1 MAPARSVA
9 ASVVALGFA
18 GTLTV
23 PLPALAAPGCARPER
38 YAAQSGAELLRIDR
52 LDLEPGGRIADSRT
66 KTSSGTGDDGT
77 DLDADQNLRD
87 DSDAADLEFPA
98 TDQERTS
105 SGRTVGG
112 GSGRVTDDSPG
123 ATTGDV
129 PGRGTGGQGGGMAAP
144 DVGNVGL
151 GHTRSVLIAGAP
163 VSSAGAA
170 RILNGKVAG
179 STTRNELV
187 VQQAPPV
194 QPKGAEQRTAAKRY
208 GPVDVGSGALNAR
221 AVWAPAMGCGA
232 ADREV
237 SMASTELSRV
247 TVTGA
252 GNGALIRVP
261 EKITS
266 RSSTALRRKGATA
279 QTVATATVTAGRM
292 SLVDNEVR
300 IRMLRAPQLTVSV
313 PAGGKGRVDY
323 RPAIVEV
330 TTKGGK
336 TARLDTGGEY
346 VDITLSNN
354 LRPVESA
361 RSRLLPT
368 GDLPLPKVPGLPT
381 LTEIENTPLPAG
393 ADGPLMRISLGAVR
407 QATDGEAIA
416 AAATALRITV
426 IRKDSNPDSQPSGV
440 VADLGIGMLQAA
452 AVAPGANRG
461 KAGAGAG
468 TRSGA
473 GSGSGSNTGNGIGN
487 NPGNGVGDGSGSGP
501 GNEFASSPGSGDS
514 GLPITGPR
522 AASFG
527 IAGAALLLGGISAVL
542 MTARRRRR
550 HQP

>member
-1 MAPARSVA
+1 MTPARSVA

-18 GTLTV
+18 GTLTA
-23 PLPALAAPGCARPER
+23 PLPALAAPGCAKPER

-66 KTSSGTGDDGT
+66 KTSSGTGDQGADSDT
-77 DLDADQNLRD
+77 DQDDVLDDSTD
-87 DSDAADLEFPA
+87 DSDSPDAVVPA
-98 TDQERTS
+98 PPAE
-105 SGRTVGG
+105 
-112 GSGRVTDDSPG
+112 SPS
-123 ATTGDV
+123 
-129 PGRGTGGQGGGMAAP
+129 GGQGGGAAAP
-144 DVGNVGL
+144 DISDVGL

-170 RILNGKVAG
+170 RVLNGKVAG

-194 QPKGAEQRTAAKRY
+194 QPKAAEQRTAAKRY
-208 GPVDVGSGALNAR
+208 GPVDVGSGSLRAR
-221 AVWAPAMGCGA
+221 AVWTPGMGCGA

-247 TVTGA
+247 TVTGG
-252 GNGALIRVP
+252 GNGALIRTA

-266 RSSTALRRKGATA
+266 RSGTALQDKTA
-279 QTVATATVTAGRM
+279 VATATVTAGRI

-313 PAGGKGRVDY
+313 PASGKGRVDY
-323 RPAIVEV
+323 RPAIVEI

-346 VDITLSNN
+346 VDITLSDD
-354 LRPVESA
+354 LRPLEAA
-361 RSRLLPT
+361 RSRLVPD
-368 GDLPLPKVPGLPT
+368 GDLPLPKVPGLPA
-381 LTEIENTPLPAG
+381 LSEIENTPVPAG

-416 AAATALRITV
+416 AAATALRVTV
-426 IRKDSNPDSQPSGV
+426 IHKDSNSDSQPSGV

-452 AVAPGANRG
+452 AVAPNANRG
-461 KAGAGAG
+461 KG
-468 TRSGA
+468 RPGA
-473 GSGSGSNTGNGIGN
+473 GSGGGTRPGAGSNAGADAGDGF
-487 NPGNGVGDGSGSGP
+487 GNGVGSGPGDGFADGSGS
-501 GNEFASSPGSGDS
+501 SSGSSSGSGFGDS

-522 AASFG
+522 AVSFG
-527 IAGAALLLGGISAVL
+527 LAGVALLLGGISAVVL
-542 MTARRRRR
+542 TSRRRRR